1 MKNNWVQD
9 VLDFWFETLTPKD
22 WFTVSEKTDT
32 LIRDRFGALH
42 ERFLQNLPPE
52 VSTDARA
59 ALAAVIVLDQFPR
72 NIHRR
77 KPAAFASDELALSVA
92 GQAIEKGLD
101 EGMSVRE
108 RQFLYMPY
116 MHSEVLA
123 DQERAV
129 MLFKSL
135 GQEEALKFAI
145 EHRDI
150 VARFGRFPHRNRV
163 LGRESGPEELA
174 FLKEH
179 EGYGQ

>member
-1 MKNNWVQD
+1 MSDNWQKE
-9 VLDFWFETLTPKD
+9 VLDFWFETLTPRE
-22 WFTVSEKTDT
+22 WFAVSKETDT
-32 LIRDRFGALH
+32 LIRERFSPLH
-42 ERFLQNLPPE
+42 ERLVKDLPESVFTEPG
-52 VSTDARA
+52 A

-77 KPAAFASDELALSVA
+77 QPRAFASDELAMRVA
-92 GQAIEKGLD
+92 SHAVDKGLD
-101 EGMSVRE
+101 EGMSERE
-108 RQFLYMPY
+108 RQFLYMPF

-135 GQEEALKFAI
+135 GQEEALKYAI

-163 LGRESGPEELA
+163 LGRDSSPEELA
-174 FLKEH
+174 FLEGH

>member
-1 MKNNWVQD
+1 MSVNWYQE

-22 WFTVSEKTDT
+22 WFTVSEETDT
-32 LIRDRFGALH
+32 AIRERFSTLH
-42 ERFLQNLPPE
+42 EQLMEDLPESVFADPK
-52 VSTDARA
+52 A
-59 ALAAVIVLDQFPR
+59 ALAAIIVLDQFPR

-77 KPAAFASDELALSVA
+77 QRGAFASDELAMRVA
-92 GQAIEKGLD
+92 SHAVEKGFD
-101 EGMSVRE
+101 EGMSEPE
-108 RQFLYMPY
+108 RQFLYMPF

-135 GQEEALKFAI
+135 GQEEALKYAI

-174 FLKEH
+174 FLGEH
-179 EGYGQ
+179 AGYGQ

>member
-1 MKNNWVQD
+1 MGENWQD
-9 VLDFWFETLTPKD
+9 EVLDFWFGTLTPRD
-22 WFTVSEKTDT
+22 WFTVSEETDV
-32 LIRDRFGALH
+32 LIRERFGALH
-42 ERFLQNLPPE
+42 EQLVQKLPE
-52 VSTDARA
+52 NVKTDPKA

-77 KPAAFASDELALSVA
+77 QPGAFSSDELAIEVA
-92 GQAIEKGLD
+92 GDAIERGFDDGMD
-101 EGMSVRE
+101 ERE

-129 MLFKSL
+129 MLFRSL

-174 FLKEH
+174 FLEEH